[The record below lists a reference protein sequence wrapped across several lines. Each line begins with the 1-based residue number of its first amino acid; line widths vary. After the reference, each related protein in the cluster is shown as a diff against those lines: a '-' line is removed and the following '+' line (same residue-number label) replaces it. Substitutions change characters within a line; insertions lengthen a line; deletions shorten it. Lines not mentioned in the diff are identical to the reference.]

1 MTLCSY
7 CTWTGRRE
15 GEKRKDSY
23 ASTRRLSCRK
33 SQTLRPRD
41 IRRCVIINAGERTF
55 LRIRDITRRR
65 PSENT
70 HARARIQPRAGA
82 LTAVTATVP
91 VARQTGRGG
100 GHGPLLCVR
109 VATALCCTQVHVI
122 VNDPTLP
129 QASRQLISSRTPKC
143 IINSPHTSRS
153 IYSAYANRSVY
164 QEFLYT
170 VRRCNSH
177 LTQRINKDTLLYVDG
192 GTAEI

>member
-1 MTLCSY
+1 M
-7 CTWTGRRE
+7 WTGRRE

-55 LRIRDITRRR
+55 LRISDITRRR

-82 LTAVTATVP
+82 LTPVTATVP

-109 VATALCCTQVHVI
+109 VATAQWCTQVHVI
-122 VNDPTLP
+122 VNDPTLT

-143 IINSPHTSRS
+143 IIIRRIPVDRFIAPTLTAAYTRNSL
-153 IYSAYANRSVY
+153 V
-164 QEFLYT
+164 LYT

-177 LTQRINKDTLLYVDG
+177 LRPDSTD
-192 GTAEI
+192 